1 MGNIIKL
8 DHTDNVAVV
17 VQDLAGGETVY
28 DGDNALVLNE
38 SIPAGHKLAL
48 ADIASGQNV
57 MRYGAPI
64 GRATRDI
71 KKGDLVHIHNVFTN
85 LKGVI
90 DYHYQPVSPDRNETD
105 GPWPTFNGYVRGDG
119 RVGIRNEIWIIPT
132 VFCVNGPAQRLASE
146 FNRRHGKTESFDG
159 AFALTHPCGCSQVG
173 DDFANTQNILANLA
187 RHPNAG
193 GVLILGL
200 GCESNELKSFLP
212 VVGEVDPARVK
223 SFNCQDVEDE
233 IETGLN
239 LLDELYRLISTDRRR
254 ECPVA
259 DLAVAVNCG
268 GSDAF
273 SGITA
278 NPLVGK
284 ITDRLTDLGGT
295 VLMTEVPEMFGA
307 EQILMNRCENEA
319 VFNDLVEMINS
330 YKAYYRKYNE
340 EIYKNPVPGNIAG
353 GITTLEEKSLGC
365 IQKAGRAVVV
375 DVLPH
380 QGRLKKKGFNLIS
393 GPGNDLVGITAQEA
407 AGSVLTVF
415 TTGRGTPTGFA
426 TPLLRLMSNN
436 RVGHC
441 KKNWTD
447 YNAGDLLEGKSMDA
461 AADEL
466 FDLLVQVANGDTRTK
481 SESSDYRQIGL
492 WRDGVTN

>member
-1 MGNIIKL
+1 MP
-8 DHTDNVAVV
+8 
-17 VQDLAGGETVY
+17 GGDEPST
-28 DGDNALVLNE
+28 
-38 SIPAGHKLAL
+38 
-48 ADIASGQNV
+48 
-57 MRYGAPI
+57 
-64 GRATRDI
+64 
-71 KKGDLVHIHNVFTN
+71 
-85 LKGVI
+85 
-90 DYHYQPVSPDRNETD
+90 
-105 GPWPTFNGYVRGDG
+105 TFNGYVRGRG

-132 VFCVNGPAQRLASE
+132 VFCVNGPAQQLASE
-146 FNRRHGKTESFDG
+146 FNRRYGKSEYFDG
-159 AFALTHPCGCSQVG
+159 AYALTHPCGCSQVG
-173 DDFANTQNILANLA
+173 DDLANTQNILANLA

-193 GVLILGL
+193 GVLVLGL

-212 VVGEVDPARVK
+212 IVGDVDPDRIK
-223 SFNCQDVEDE
+223 SFNSQDVEDE

-239 LLDELYRLISTDRRR
+239 LLEELYGDLSADRRR

-273 SGITA
+273 SGISA

-307 EQILMNRCENEA
+307 EQILMNRCENET

-330 YKAYYRKYNE
+330 YKAYYQKYNE

-407 AGSVLTVF
+407 AGSVMTLF
-415 TTGRGTPTGFA
+415 TTG
-426 TPLLRLMSNN
+426 
-436 RVGHC
+436 
-441 KKNWTD
+441 
-447 YNAGDLLEGKSMDA
+447 AGNPGWFRHA
-461 AADEL
+461 
-466 FDLLVQVANGDTRTK
+466 LVAVDVQQPGRP
-481 SESSDYRQIGL
+481 
-492 WRDGVTN
+492 